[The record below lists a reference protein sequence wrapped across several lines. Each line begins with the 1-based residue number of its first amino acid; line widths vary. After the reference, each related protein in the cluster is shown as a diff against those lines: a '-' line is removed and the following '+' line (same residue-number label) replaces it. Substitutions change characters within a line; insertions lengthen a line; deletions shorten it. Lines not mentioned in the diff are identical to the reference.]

1 MRLFIEDT
9 VNKISDKNFTIAYM
23 RNLGNGKTSY
33 YGSRYGQNI
42 EPAGEY
48 MIMDELFEERPNNYM
63 LPDYEYGFVTFERPL
78 IVDFIDTSDKGWKRT
93 VSNMFNG
100 LTGKRLS
107 SVIKKAGYDGII
119 TVSEYGPEEI
129 VNICGKKEIKYKT

>member
-1 MRLFIEDT
+1 MFLIIEDI
-9 VNKISDKNFTIAYM
+9 NEIKEHNCKLAYM
-23 RNLGNGKTSY
+23 RNLGNGKTHN

-48 MIMDELFEERPNNYM
+48 MTMDELYNERPDKYM
-63 LPDYEYGFVTFERPL
+63 LPNYEYGFITFNRPL
-78 IVDFIDTSDKGWKRT
+78 IVDYVNTNGSGWKRT

-100 LTGKRLS
+100 LTGKKLS
-107 SVIKKAGYDGII
+107 AAIKKAGYDGII

-129 VNICGKKEIKYKT
+129 VNLCGNKEILFIS

>member
-1 MRLFIEDT
+1 MILLIEK
-9 VNKISDKNFTIAYM
+9 VNEVKEADCVLAYM
-23 RNLGNGKTSY
+23 RNLGNGKTPN

-48 MIMDELFEERPNNYM
+48 MTVDDLYNDRPQKYM
-63 LPDYEYGFVTFERPL
+63 LPNYEYGFITFKHPL
-78 IVDFIDTSDKGWKRT
+78 IVDFIDTTDKGWKKT
-93 VSNMFNG
+93 VSDMFNG

-107 SVIKKAGYDGII
+107 NAIRKTGYDGII

-129 VNICGKKEIKYKT
+129 VNLSGYKEILFTS

>member
-1 MRLFIEDT
+1 MILLIEK
-9 VNKISDKNFTIAYM
+9 VNEVKEADCVLAYM
-23 RNLGNGKTSY
+23 RNLGNGKTAN

-48 MIMDELFEERPNNYM
+48 MTVDDLYNDRPQKYM
-63 LPDYEYGFVTFERPL
+63 LPNYEYGFITFKHPL
-78 IVDFIDTSDKGWKRT
+78 IVDFIDTTDKGWKKT
-93 VSNMFNG
+93 VSDMFNG

-107 SVIKKAGYDGII
+107 NAIRKTGYNGII

-129 VNICGKKEIKYKT
+129 VNLSGYKEILFTS